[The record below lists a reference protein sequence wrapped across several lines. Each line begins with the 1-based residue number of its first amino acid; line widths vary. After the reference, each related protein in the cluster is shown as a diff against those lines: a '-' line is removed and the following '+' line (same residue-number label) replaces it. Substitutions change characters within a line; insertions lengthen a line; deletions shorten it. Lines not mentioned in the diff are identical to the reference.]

1 MKTLTNN
8 QTEILELKN
17 SVKKMKNTLENI
29 EIRADHVEER
39 INELKD
45 NYLEMTQVREVRE
58 SRSKKEQIL

>member
-1 MKTLTNN
+1 MKTLTSN

-29 EIRADHVEER
+29 EIRADHVGER

-58 SRSKKEQIL
+58 LRSK